1 MKKLILLLSYLVI
14 LSACNDKKM
23 ANGIKDI
30 NNSDLKELTTAEMI
44 ANRNGFKNWDSI
56 SEMRFTFNV
65 ERGESHFERSWI
77 WKPMIKEITLIT
89 MNDTLKYNQM
99 NLDSISSRAD
109 ASFINDKYW
118 LLAPF
123 NLVWDEGKTI
133 TESKNVIAPISKD
146 TLNQITIVYGSEG
159 GYTPGDAYDF
169 YFDDDYKIREWV
181 FRKGNDSIPSVTTT
195 WEDYEIFSGIE
206 IAKMHKDDTGNFKL
220 FFTNISIK

>member
-14 LSACNDKKM
+14 LSACNDKKI
-23 ANGIKDI
+23 ANDIKSSND
-30 NNSDLKELTTAEMI
+30 SELKELTTAEKI

-65 ERGESHFERSWI
+65 ERVESHFERSWI

-133 TESKNVIAPISKD
+133 TEFKNVIAPISKD

-169 YFDDDYKIREWV
+169 YFGNDYKIREWV
-181 FRKGNDSIPSVTTT
+181 FRKGNDSIPSVRTT

-206 IAKMHKDDTGNFKL
+206 IAKMHKDHTGNFKL